1 MNLRKLLSSAMPWH
15 TLFGKI
21 FLWFWL
27 SSLLIMAI
35 TNVVVKSI
43 NKPYLLTDPTEVQI
57 TTLAS
62 HAHRVVDLF
71 DIYGE
76 DVFAEL
82 ARLNERERIQVY
94 LVDENLT
101 VVGTPRP
108 LRAVFPL
115 LAGLLNQEQPMI
127 GTWQREIWMG
137 PAIIELN
144 GRPFHILLRGI
155 AEDADLP
162 MTSSYSESVIFV
174 IALMLSGLLSAI
186 LAWSF
191 SRPLKQFRLA
201 SQKLANGTLST
212 RVGQSLTERLDEFGS
227 LGRDFDHMAD
237 RLQNLV
243 SAQQRLLGNVSHE
256 LRSPITRIQ
265 VALGIAIQKAGPE
278 AENILMRIERET
290 VKLEVM
296 IAQVLRLSRL
306 ENQMQDLQKKRI
318 DLNQLLE
325 QLADDAD
332 FEARASNKKVVF
344 NPSDNNW
351 VCGES
356 SLLHS
361 AIENV
366 VRNGI
371 RFTQENTTV
380 EISTRSLTFDGC
392 KKVEIIVRDHG
403 PGAPEDMLERLF
415 EPFYRAVDNTSDGGA
430 GLGLS
435 IARQVVTRHG
445 GFISARN
452 HLSGGLEVVI
462 QLLDCQDASDAD
474 APC

>member
-1 MNLRKLLSSAMPWH
+1 MNLRKILASATPWH

-35 TNVVVKSI
+35 TNVVVKSV
-43 NKPYLLTDPTEVQI
+43 NKPFQLTDPTDVQVA
-57 TTLAS
+57 TLVS
-62 HAHRVVDLF
+62 HAHRVLDLY
-71 DIYGE
+71 DLYGE
-76 DVFAEL
+76 DAFAEL

-101 VVGTPRP
+101 VIGTPRP
-108 LRAVFPL
+108 LRDVFPL
-115 LAGLLNQEQPMI
+115 LAGLLTQDQPMI

-137 PAIIELN
+137 PAGIELS

-162 MTSSYSESVIFV
+162 MTSSYSETVIFV

-201 SQKLANGTLST
+201 SQKLANGNLST
-212 RVGQSLTERLDEFGS
+212 RVGHSLTERMDEFGS

-332 FEARASNKKVVF
+332 FEARASNKNVVF
-344 NPSDNNW
+344 KPSDNNW

-356 SLLHS
+356 TLLHS

-371 RFTQENTTV
+371 RFTEENTNV
-380 EISTRSLTFDGC
+380 EISSRSLTFDGC
-392 KKVEIIVRDHG
+392 NKVEIVIRDHG

-415 EPFYRAVDNTSDGGA
+415 EPFYRAAGNTSDGGA

-462 QLLDCQDASDAD
+462 QLLDCVNTSDAD

>member
-1 MNLRKLLSSAMPWH
+1 MKLRALLARATPWH

-27 SSLLIMAI
+27 SSLLIMAM

-43 NKPYLLTDPTEVQI
+43 NKPFQLVAPSDIQI
-57 TTLAS
+57 TTLVS
-62 HAHRVVDLF
+62 QGRRVL
-71 DIYGE
+71 
-76 DVFAEL
+76 EL
-82 ARLNERERIQVY
+82 YTRFGNDFFSELTYINERERTQVY
-94 LVDENLT
+94 LVDENLDIH
-101 VVGTPRP
+101 GTPRP
-108 LRAVFPL
+108 SRDVYPL
-115 LAGLLNQEQPMI
+115 LMGLLDQESPMI
-127 GTWQREIWMG
+127 GTSKHEIWMG
-137 PAIIELN
+137 PAKLDLN
-144 GRPFHILLRGI
+144 GTVFYLLLRGI
-155 AEDADLP
+155 ANDAELP
-162 MTSSYSESVIFV
+162 MVSFHSESLIFGV
-174 IALMLSGLLSAI
+174 ALMLSGLLSAI

-191 SRPLKQFRLA
+191 SRPLKQFRSA
-201 SQKLANGTLST
+201 SQKLANGNLAT
-212 RVGQSLTERLDEFGS
+212 RVGQSLTERMDEFGI

-265 VALGIAIQKAGPE
+265 VALGIAFQKAGPD
-278 AENILMRIERET
+278 AQNILGRIERET
-290 VKLEVM
+290 VKLEHM

-325 QLADDAD
+325 QLSDDAV
-332 FEARASNKKVVF
+332 FEAQASNKHVTLTTDKHH
-344 NPSDNNW
+344 W

-356 SLLHS
+356 TLLHS

-366 VRNGI
+366 VRNAI
-371 RFTQENTTV
+371 RFTPENSSVDITT
-380 EISTRSLTFDGC
+380 RGLTFDGC
-392 KKVEIIVRDHG
+392 TKVEIIVRDHG
-403 PGAPEDMLERLF
+403 PGASEMALEHLF
-415 EPFYRAVDNTSDGGA
+415 EPFYRAVDSASDGGA

-452 HLSGGLEVVI
+452 HIDGGLEVVL
-462 QLLDCQDASDAD
+462 QLLDCGGESGSD